1 VSLDYCLPIQGQK
14 TWFSASVAALSEQT
28 VLWIDRDIS
37 ELKRTEIALAQAKE
51 AAEVASHAKS
61 QFLSNMSHELRTPLN
76 VILGFTQL
84 LTRQGSLSAK
94 QQEQLHT
101 IHQSG
106 DHLLAL
112 INDILEMSKIEAG
125 RMILN
130 EQDLNLHHLLDS
142 LQPMFQFKAQ
152 TKALQFS
159 IERSPDLPAS
169 IRTDGNKLRQVLV
182 NLLSNAV
189 KFTQV
194 GGIVLRASLNQAPAE
209 P

>member
-37 ELKRTEIALAQAKE
+37 ELKQTEIALAQAKE

-101 IHQSG
+101 
-106 DHLLAL
+106 
-112 INDILEMSKIEAG
+112 
-125 RMILN
+125 
-130 EQDLNLHHLLDS
+130 LH
-142 LQPMFQFKAQ
+142 F
-152 TKALQFS
+152 
-159 IERSPDLPAS
+159 PAW
-169 IRTDGNKLRQVLV
+169 
-182 NLLSNAV
+182 
-189 KFTQV
+189 
-194 GGIVLRASLNQAPAE
+194 
-209 P
+209 